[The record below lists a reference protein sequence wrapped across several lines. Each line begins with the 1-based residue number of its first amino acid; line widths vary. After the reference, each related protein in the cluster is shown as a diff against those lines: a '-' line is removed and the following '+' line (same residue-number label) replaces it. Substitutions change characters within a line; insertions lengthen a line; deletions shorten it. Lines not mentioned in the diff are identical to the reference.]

1 MKYIKIKT
9 LIIIA
14 FLGSMISCKKY
25 LDVVPDSIATIE
37 SAFTLRTS
45 AEKYLFTCYSYL
57 PNDASFNDNP
67 AFNAGDEV
75 WYMDPI
81 RDVDP
86 NFHNIARGLQNAQNP
101 LGNYW
106 SGTNRGKPMFQ
117 ALRDCNTFLANIGK
131 VPDLDQFE
139 RERWKGEVTFL
150 KAYYHF
156 ILFRMYGPIPLIKVN
171 LPISASEDQVR
182 VSRQPVDSCV
192 DYIVSLLDE
201 AAANELLPDRIVGTE
216 NAELGRITKC
226 IVKAIKAKVLVTAAS
241 PLFNGN
247 TSYASLVSKGE
258 AKGTQLFNQVYD
270 PKKWERALTACK
282 EAIDFCEANNYGLST
297 FAGNTGYTL
306 NDTTKREMDIRTALT
321 NKVNNPEVIWPNTNS
336 RANDMQRYAMANIAP
351 FTSTSNPKSII
362 APTIKTAEMF
372 YSSNGVPITEDKT
385 WDFDNRFALQTA
397 GDADQFYIAKGEET
411 VKLNFN
417 REPRFYADLGFDRG
431 IWFGNWVNNY
441 NSNVATGLFFI
452 QGRSG
457 ETAARQGASNYSIT
471 GYYPKKLVNIET
483 TVAADG
489 NITSNT
495 VQYPWP
501 EMRMADLYLL
511 YAEAMNELNGP
522 GPLVYQVINKIRA
535 RAGLASVEESW
546 TKYSKDPTKY
556 QSKQGLR
563 DIIQRERSIEL
574 VFEGQRFWDLLRW
587 KTAHIELNGPVRG
600 FDITQKDAASYYKPT
615 LLFDQRFDLRN
626 YLWPIETGELRVNI
640 NLAQNTG
647 W

>member
-1 MKYIKIKT
+1 MKNINKKT
-9 LIIIA
+9 LLA
-14 FLGSMISCKKY
+14 FVLSAAIFSCKKY

-57 PNDASFNDNP
+57 PLDGSFNDNP
-67 AFNAGDEV
+67 AFNSGDEV

-86 NFHNIARGLQNAQNP
+86 NFHNIARGLQNTDNP
-101 LGNYW
+101 LGNFW
-106 SGTNRGKPMFQ
+106 NGTNRGVALFQ
-117 ALRDCNTFLANIGK
+117 AIRKCNTFIANVDK

-139 RERWKGEVTFL
+139 KERWKAEVTFL

-156 ILFRMYGPIPLIKVN
+156 YLFRLYGPIPLIKEN
-171 LPISASEDQVR
+171 LPISASPEQVQVYR
-182 VSRQPVDSCV
+182 EPVDSCV
-192 DYIVSLLDE
+192 NYIVSLLDE
-201 AAANELLPDRIVGTE
+201 ASDNDLLPDRIVGTE

-247 TSYASLVSKGE
+247 TTYASLKDNKGR
-258 AKGTQLFNQVYD
+258 QLFDQTYSAE
-270 PKKWERALTACK
+270 KWERAATACK
-282 EAIDFCEANNYGLST
+282 EAIDFCQANGYGLST

-306 NDTTKREMDIRTALT
+306 NDTTKLELDIRTAIT
-321 NKVNNPEVIWPNTNS
+321 NKVNNPEVIWANTNS
-336 RANDMQRYAMANIAP
+336 RAGDIQRYAMADIAP

-362 APTIKTAEMF
+362 APTIKMAELF
-372 YSSNGVPITEDKT
+372 YSSHGIPITEDKT
-385 WDFDNRFALQTA
+385 YDYNDRFALRT
-397 GDADQFYIAKGEET
+397 GDEPNKYYVAKGETT

-441 NSNVATGLFFI
+441 NTYAPTGLFYVE
-452 QGRSG
+452 GRAG

-471 GYYPKKLVNIET
+471 GYYAKKLVNIET

-511 YAEAMNELNGP
+511 YAEALNELNGP
-522 GPLVYQVINKIRA
+522 GPKTNEWINAVRH
-535 RAGLASVEESW
+535 RAGLKSVEESW
-546 TKYSKDPTKY
+546 SDVTYSKDPTKY
-556 QSKQGLR
+556 QTKQGMR
-563 DIIQRERSIEL
+563 AIIQQERSIEL
-574 VFEGQRFWDLLRW
+574 MFEGQRFWDLLRW
-587 KTAHIELNGPVRG
+587 KTAHTELNGPVRG
-600 FDITQKDAASYYKPT
+600 WDITQKDAVSYYKPT
-615 LLFDQRFDLRN
+615 LLYNQRFDLRN
-626 YLWPIETGELRVNI
+626 YLWPIQLNELRVNK
-640 NLAQNTG
+640 NLIQNTG